1 MGNRGHIK
9 TKINISSSAII
20 ILLFSIFPF
29 GVILFAYDKP
39 TVVTGFIFLFVVLL
53 CMAVYIQEKNFSS
66 VYSWEKIE
74 ATIVSKKVIKYMCFS
89 MYRKWNTA
97 KNIYKID
104 IKYRY
109 KYNGKIFTSN
119 KYAMSYQGDGDCNCL
134 YTLSEA
140 KRRMQEL
147 TKDKTI
153 TIYVNPLNPDESVI
167 IRDKSDNYGIPY
179 FILFLYIASLFYLL
193 FKIYV
198 QDIRVGA

>member
-1 MGNRGHIK
+1 MDNKSHIK

-20 ILLFSIFPF
+20 ILLISIFPF

-39 TVVTGFIFLFVVLL
+39 MVVTGFVLLFVVFVF
-53 CMAVYIQEKNFSS
+53 MAIYIQEKKFSS

-109 KYNGKIFTSN
+109 KYNGEIFTSN
-119 KYAMSYQGDGDCNCL
+119 KYAMSYHGDGDCNFL
-134 YTLSEA
+134 YTLHEA
-140 KRRMQEL
+140 KRRMQDL

-167 IRDKSDNYGIPY
+167 IRGKSDNYGIPY
-179 FILFLYIASLFYLL
+179 FILLLYIASLFYLL
-193 FKIYV
+193 FKVYV
-198 QDIRVGA
+198 NRVEI